1 MTPAELQ
8 SAILAHLSELGLT
21 PQQIKDTKSDSSPY
35 PINGKYIWY
44 LTKGI
49 IKGQHTSVIMADFFN
64 KLNEEKCKNTS
75 TTAPKTT

>member
-44 LTKGI
+44 LTKGV
-49 IKGQHTSVIMADFFN
+49 IKGRHTQLVMADFFN
-64 KLNEEKCKNTS
+64 KLNEKQQ
-75 TTAPKTT
+75 